1 MYQALAGP
9 VPGPCGCTNPHRTC
23 STRVRMLAIDVFT
36 HCDKARANVS
46 IVGITASRYLNAV
59 HLYSN
64 RPANA
69 LSYRAPDI
77 RTAGAMVVLCTAFA
91 ASLSIRD
98 RTDSFD
104 RCAVPWHDV
113 LRTAHNY
120 TAL

>member
-1 MYQALAGP
+1 
-9 VPGPCGCTNPHRTC
+9 
-23 STRVRMLAIDVFT
+23 MLAIDVFT

-46 IVGITASRYLNAV
+46 IVGLAASRYLNAV

-77 RTAGAMVVLCTAFA
+77 RTAGAMVVLCMECATR
-91 ASLSIRD
+91 LSISE

-104 RCAVPWHDV
+104 RCTSPWHDV
-113 LRTAHNY
+113 LRTAQHY

>member
-1 MYQALAGP
+1 
-9 VPGPCGCTNPHRTC
+9 
-23 STRVRMLAIDVFT
+23 MLAIDVFT

-46 IVGITASRYLNAV
+46 FVGRAASRYLNAV
-59 HLYSN
+59 HLYYN

-77 RTAGAMVVLCTAFA
+77 RTAGAMVVLCTACV
-91 ASLSIRD
+91 ASLSIRE

-104 RCAVPWHDV
+104 RCASPWHDV
-113 LRTAHNY
+113 LRTAQHY